1 MRSKSSRL
9 FSRRTT
15 WWRRPDL
22 RLLALAGM
30 VSLLAMACSTGA
42 YPFDLM
48 AEMHYNQA
56 YRSQEPPRL
65 DAHAEAVPISLPG
78 TSKNGAELYTINCAM
93 CHGQSLRGN
102 GPVLTIMQEMYDYRP
117 LLNPDLISDVA
128 QSQSDPQLAGI
139 ISGGVNAMPSFRK
152 LLTETEIRLVIS
164 YLRQQAM
171 VMDP

>member
-1 MRSKSSRL
+1 MRSKASRI
-9 FSRRTT
+9 FSHRTT
-15 WWRRPDL
+15 WWRRPGL
-22 RLLALAGM
+22 RLLALAGV
-30 VSLLAMACSTGA
+30 VSLLAMACSTGS

-78 TSKNGAELYTINCAM
+78 TSKTGAELYAINCAM

-102 GPVLTIMQEMYDYRP
+102 GPVLTLMEERYDYKP
-117 LLNPDLISDVA
+117 LLDPDLISEVA
-128 QSQSDPQLAGI
+128 QSQSDPQLIGI
-139 ISGGVNAMPSFRK
+139 VSGGVNVMPAFRK

-164 YLRQQAM
+164 YLRQQAT
-171 VMDP
+171 VMGP